1 MIHYAIIIVERRDMM
16 EKQKKMYYYYDAH
29 PENGLG
35 SMIIKDELYLVGK
48 HENYSHAI
56 VTNHDFTTNTDMED
70 EYYIEIYQ
78 WWGIDGIYCHDVRL
92 GTYIMS
98 YDYNLIRN
106 MWVDALKRKKENTE
120 ETLKKINE
128 MMERI

>member
-16 EKQKKMYYYYDAH
+16 EKQKEMYYYYDAH

-48 HENYSHAI
+48 HEKYSHAI

-70 EYYIEIYQ
+70 EYYMEIYQ
-78 WWGIDGIYCHDVRL
+78 WCGIDGIYCHDVHL

-106 MWVDALKRKKENTE
+106 VWIDALKRKKENTE
-120 ETLKKINE
+120 ETLKK
-128 MMERI
+128 

>member
-1 MIHYAIIIVERRDMM
+1 MM
-16 EKQKKMYYYYDAH
+16 EKQKEMYYYYDAH

-35 SMIIKDELYLVGK
+35 SMIIK
-48 HENYSHAI
+48 
-56 VTNHDFTTNTDMED
+56 
-70 EYYIEIYQ
+70 
-78 WWGIDGIYCHDVRL
+78 IDGIYCHDVHL

-106 MWVDALKRKKENTE
+106 MWVEALKRKKENTE